1 MFWVSRKFALR
12 EKLKKRRKSLPKD
25 DGSQESRSSL
35 TGCGTA
41 LVTPFTDSGALDEP
55 ALREF
60 VDWQIDQGV
69 HFLVP
74 CGSTGEAATM
84 TLDEH
89 RRVVAITVEQANGR
103 LPIVA
108 GAASNDTQ
116 KAIALS
122 KEMETIGTT
131 HLLHT
136 SPWYN
141 KPPQRGILAHYRAIA
156 DAVSLPIVIYNV
168 PGRTGSNVEA
178 ATTLELAEDERFV
191 AVKEASG
198 NLAQINEIIRNCP
211 PGFSVLS
218 GDDALTVPVMAEG
231 GDGVVSVTSNVA
243 PKLVAQLTECLALGD
258 LVQARSISHQL
269 AALTSAAFVESNPI
283 PSKAALAMMGKMK
296 NVLRLPLVPL
306 ADKHND
312 LVRSSLEAL
321 GALTAK

>member
-1 MFWVSRKFALR
+1 
-12 EKLKKRRKSLPKD
+12 LPND
-25 DGSQESRSSL
+25 DGTQDSRSSL

-60 VDWQIDQGV
+60 VDWQIEQGV

-116 KAIALS
+116 KAIAIS
-122 KEMETIGTT
+122 KEMETIGVT

-178 ATTLELAEDERFV
+178 ATTLELAQDERFV

-198 NLAQINEIIRNCP
+198 NLAQINEIIRDCP
-211 PGFSVLS
+211 PSFSVLS

-269 AALTSAAFVESNPI
+269 AAWTIGAFVESNPI